1 MYLYNYIIT
10 YACMRVFVQYYYYCV
25 CVCICTVHIVHALSL
40 SLCVCVCGD
49 IICMTSH
56 AESNVY
62 TCVHVVK
69 CWWAC
74 VICKDTW

>member
-1 MYLYNYIIT
+1 MTLLLMRACVCLCSIIL
-10 YACMRVFVQYYYYCV
+10 YCV
-25 CVCICTVHIVHALSL
+25 CVYMYSTYSTHSL

-62 TCVHVVK
+62 MCVHVVN
-69 CWWAC
+69 CWWAKC
-74 VICKDTW
+74 MCNL